1 MDTYEYSSPP
11 TTNQLYN
18 TANSFNRN
26 KLWNDSEATIKFVA
40 PFLSFSK
47 EKRFKWSSI
56 YWPENEKNNEFIVK
70 KGKSEIHEAA
80 KKISK
85 MIDEEEKN
93 E

>member
-1 MDTYEYSSPP
+1 MEAYDYQPTATANQFYN
-11 TTNQLYN
+11 TTNSL
-18 TANSFNRN
+18 NRN
-26 KLWNDSEATIKFVA
+26 KLWNESEITIKYVS

-56 YWPENEKNNEFIVK
+56 YWPENNENNFLAKN

-85 MIDEEEKN
+85 MIDEE
-93 E
+93 

>member
-1 MDTYEYSSPP
+1 
-11 TTNQLYN
+11 
-18 TANSFNRN
+18 
-26 KLWNDSEATIKFVA
+26 LWNESEATIKFVA

-56 YWPENEKNNEFIVK
+56 YWPENDRNNMFVDN

-93 E
+93 